1 MTTRSIQVQSCT
13 IVLAAVV
20 ALTGC
25 SSKSGGDEARGP
37 GLKEA
42 SLGAEAQT
50 AVYAAAA
57 SAAFDVGPGLS
68 LLADPQYLPRSSG
81 YAGGDAVPT
90 RVLGAMR
97 DRGLVRGTCEPPRDA
112 KAVPV
117 CKAELPGYVVRYSPV
132 LKRGGDTVEVY
143 VEATQYR
150 TSPTQPATALRFERA
165 YQIVGNGAR
174 WRVVS
179 EGRVPTK

>member
-1 MTTRSIQVQSCT
+1 MMNRTSEAPRAVA
-13 IVLAAVV
+13 IVLVTIAVAA
-20 ALTGC
+20 C
-25 SSKSGGDEARGP
+25 SPKSGGNEARGP

-42 SLGAEAQT
+42 SLGADAQV

-57 SAAFDVGPGLS
+57 GAAFDVGPGLS
-68 LLADPQYLPRSSG
+68 LLADPQYLPRTTG
-81 YAGGDAVPT
+81 YDGGDAVPT

-97 DRGLVRGTCEPPRDA
+97 DRGLTRGTCEPARDA

-117 CKAELPGYVVRYSPV
+117 CKAQLPGYVVRYSPV

-143 VEATQYR
+143 VQATQYR
-150 TSPTQPATALRFERA
+150 TAPNQPATALRFERA
-165 YQIVGNGAR
+165 YQVVGSGSR

>member
-1 MTTRSIQVQSCT
+1 MSNRPSEAPRAAA
-13 IVLAAVV
+13 IVLL
-20 ALTGC
+20 ALLAGC
-25 SSKSGGDEARGP
+25 APKDGGNEARGP
-37 GLKEA
+37 GLRAA
-42 SLGAEAQT
+42 SLGPESQA

-57 SAAFDVGPGLS
+57 GAAFDVGPGLS
-68 LLADPQYLPRSSG
+68 LLADPQYLPRTTG
-81 YAGGDAVPT
+81 YVGGDAVPS

-97 DRGLVRGTCEPPRDA
+97 DRGLVRGSCEPPRDA

-117 CKAELPGYVVRYSPV
+117 CKATLPGYVVRYSPV

-165 YQIVGNGAR
+165 YQIVGNGSR

>member
-1 MTTRSIQVQSCT
+1 MINRT
-13 IVLAAVV
+13 IGAMRAGAGVLLGVVV
-20 ALTGC
+20 AC
-25 SSKSGGDEARGP
+25 SAKSGGNEARGA
-37 GLKEA
+37 GLGAA
-42 SLGAEAQT
+42 SLNADAQA

-57 SAAFDVGPGLS
+57 GAAFDVGPGLS

-81 YAGGDAVPT
+81 YAGGDAVPAG
-90 RVLGAMR
+90 VLGAMR

-117 CKAELPGYVVRYSPV
+117 CRAELPGYVVRYSPV

-150 TSPTQPATALRFERA
+150 TSATQPATALRFERA
-165 YQIVGNGAR
+165 YQIVGRGSR

>member
-1 MTTRSIQVQSCT
+1 MTIRSTAVRSHAVAIAAAIS
-13 IVLAAVV
+13 LAA
-20 ALTGC
+20 C
-25 SSKSGGDEARGP
+25 SPTSGGNEARGP

-42 SLGAEAQT
+42 SIGAEAQV

-57 SAAFDVGPGLS
+57 GAAFDVGPGLS
-68 LLADPQYLPRSSG
+68 LLADPQYLPRSTG
-81 YAGGDAVPT
+81 YAGGDAVPS

-97 DRGLVRGTCEPPRDA
+97 DHGLVRGTCEPPRDA

-143 VEATQYR
+143 VQATQYR
-150 TSPTQPATALRFERA
+150 TAPNQPATALRFERA
-165 YQIVGNGAR
+165 YQIVGSGAR

-179 EGRVPTK
+179 EGRVPSR